1 LEKETGQHA
10 STVKLKEELQALCE
24 AIRKEKE
31 DEISSLQ
38 LRLNAEVKMNEDLA
52 ANKAKLPEAPQGS
65 HNTEGER
72 RLGEVRE
79 ELMLAK
85 DQIRSYLILLGE
97 SEQQKN
103 ELEQQLRKFQEHNNS
118 SKELTPQQPHHIDAK
133 EEPAEEKN
141 SRIEELEAQ
150 VCFNMLLLSALQ

>member
-1 LEKETGQHA
+1 M
-10 STVKLKEELQALCE
+10 KLKEELQALCE

-52 ANKAKLPEAPQGS
+52 AKKAKEPEALHGS
-65 HNTEGER
+65 HNSEGER

-97 SEQQKN
+97 AEQQKH
-103 ELEQQLRKFQEHNNS
+103 EMKQQLRKFQEEHNNS
-118 SKELTPQQPHHIDAK
+118 KDMTPQQPRHLDEK
-133 EEPAEEKN
+133 EESAEEKN

-150 VCFNMLLLSALQ
+150 V